1 MALCTVG
8 RVVTVPERVLVVA
21 EMLLP
26 RSISKRE
33 VVMTQCRTHDVP
45 NYLAV
50 DCAQVCTDRERH
62 THG

>member
-1 MALCTVG
+1 VAMCTVG

-33 VVMTQCRTHDVP
+33 VVMTQCRTHEVP
-45 NYLAV
+45 NHLAV
-50 DCAQVCTDRERH
+50 DCAQVCTDWERR